1 MLNDLEI
8 LDEYDVNNTTNI
20 CTSNIELMNRVKELE
35 FGKEIIKI
43 GINDSKNIVYVCDDS
58 NVERI
63 DINLFYI
70 QFLDN
75 NHHNKQGGFN
85 SYVYCENVGDA
96 VIDLLNAQYNIGL
109 ASMDSYDVK
118 KLMNNKCFKYYRF
131 IINEPLNNNN
141 VNKIFDNIE
150 FKNKNYFFVCYSGI
164 NMSLME
170 LDIIADELKNRSDT
184 GIWLCWFID
193 DKLGDNRIVSLFIEE

>member
-8 LDEYDVNNTTNI
+8 LDGYYVNNTTNI

-43 GINDSKNIVYVCDDS
+43 GINDSKNIVYVCDD
-58 NVERI
+58 
-63 DINLFYI
+63 INIKRENDKLFYI
-70 QFLDN
+70 QFLDK
-75 NHHNKQGGFN
+75 NHHKKQEGFN
-85 SYVYCENVGDA
+85 SYVYCDNASDA
-96 VIDLLNAQYNIGL
+96 VIDLLNAQYNTGL

-118 KLMNNKCFKYYRF
+118 KLMNNRYYKYYRF
-131 IINEPLNNNN
+131 IINEPINETN
-141 VNKIFDNIE
+141 VNIIFDNID

-170 LDIIADELKNRSDT
+170 LDIIADELKNRSDI

-193 DKLGDNRIVSLFIEE
+193 DKLGDYRIVSLFIEE